1 MNTEKASGLRDP
13 ILWLVLLGGLVGLAL
28 AYALHRDA
36 IPLLPVDLQ
45 VGPGEAAARA
55 RNFLREQGF
64 DPEGFETVTSF
75 FVRRD
80 ELDYLHRLGGGA
92 AVERARQQGVVLW
105 YWQVRFYRPGD
116 IRGFEVWV
124 GTDGQPVGFGY
135 QAPEDE
141 AGERLAPEDAVRLTR
156 AALGRLVAGGA
167 GDWQLVEVIQQ
178 ARPRRFDYQVTW
190 EQPTPLLGEARRRVT
205 FTVQGDRLVGIQ
217 PYVKVPE
224 AWQRLRAGENQ
235 RGSALASLG
244 WTGAYLLAFAALAL
258 VLARVGR
265 EPLPWGFAAAV
276 AGGFLLIS
284 GVAAVNALP
293 LAWANYDPATA
304 PVAFI
309 IGQVQNWAGLFG
321 LEAAA
326 AFAAALAGP
335 LLVRRVFPT
344 TPHPAGQL
352 FGPVAAGQVAKWLLI
367 GYGGAA
373 AWLGYFAAYYW
384 VGVRYLGI
392 WAPFEPPY
400 RDIMNTAFPVLFP
413 VTLGLAAAL
422 AEESVFRLFA
432 LPLGTLFL
440 RRLRLGP
447 LAFPLALV
455 GVSLL
460 WGSLHATYP
469 QQPFYVR
476 AVEVGVGGLVSGLL
490 FVRYGLIP
498 VILIHYTGNAAIAG
512 ILFWLSGQPDL
523 KASAV
528 AAVGLP
534 LVLAVIRLGLRGRPG
549 EPRPALA
556 PALASAAA
564 EAPSVPAKAGG
575 LRWLVLPV
583 AAAVLLG
590 AALPPYPGQGLRVPV
605 GPEQVVE
612 RAADFASAIGPDVS
626 GWLRAVSFVDRSD
639 TAPSVYVIRQLGV
652 PRAEAVFGREPLNF
666 VWVVRFAR
674 PLEKEAVIVELAP
687 DGQPVGFR
695 HDLPEDAPAGSLPAD
710 SAQTVLQ
717 GILRAFGENPA
728 GLRLI
733 AQAQQQRPNRVDSV
747 FLFERRTPIAPEA
760 VVRVGIGLWGDR
772 PGQFGRFLKVP
783 EAFVR
788 RLAGPDP
795 AAALFKGAAAL
806 AGLGL
811 GVWAAAALIRRGLSR
826 GLDVGPGL
834 AAVGLLGLA
843 RAVDWVMRLRE
854 LYWSYPSTLDV
865 PAFILWQVSSDLR
878 SFILQAAGVFLGV
891 VFIRSVAPDPKG
903 SGRGWWLGLAGAG
916 LVGLWYWLAQVLQ
929 ALLLEPANYP
939 PVTAIPVELLS
950 RYVPALAAPAL
961 RLGDYLLLATAFL
974 VLVGLLGTR
983 WEGGLRV
990 MAGAG
995 LVAGLAGAATALE
1008 WPAALLQ
1015 FFTFGLL
1022 GFALAWFSLRLGG
1035 LSLWT
1040 LTATLAGA
1048 RLVADAYFLLNQ
1060 PRLGFILN
1068 GLLVLMVALLLL
1080 LAAGRPSLP
1089 AVQSD

>member
-1 MNTEKASGLRDP
+1 LNTEKASDLRDP

-28 AYALHRDA
+28 AYVLHRDA
-36 IPLLPVDLQ
+36 IPLLPVDLR
-45 VGPGEAAARA
+45 VGPGEAVARA
-55 RNFLREQGF
+55 RDFLREQAF
-64 DPEGFETVTSF
+64 DPEGFEVITTF

-124 GTDGQPVGFGY
+124 GTDGQPVGFSY
-135 QAPEDE
+135 RAPEDE

-156 AALGRLVAGGA
+156 AVLGRVVAGGA

-205 FTVQGDRLVGIQ
+205 FMVQVDRLAGIQ
-217 PYVKVPE
+217 PYIKVPE
-224 AWQRLRAGENQ
+224 TWQRLRAGENQ
-235 RGSALASLG
+235 RGSTLASLG
-244 WTGAYLLAFAALAL
+244 WTGAYLLAFAALGL
-258 VLARVGR
+258 VLARLGR

-276 AGGFLLIS
+276 AGGFLIIS
-284 GVAAVNALP
+284 WVAALNALP
-293 LAWANYDPATA
+293 LAWANYDPATS

-309 IGQVQNWAGLFG
+309 IGQAQNWAGVFG

-344 TPHPAGQL
+344 TPDPAGQL
-352 FGPVAAGQVAKWLLI
+352 FGPVMAGQVAKWLLI

-476 AVEVGVGGLVSGLL
+476 AIEVGIGGLASGLL

-512 ILFWLSGQPDL
+512 ILFWLSGRPDL

-528 AAVGLP
+528 IAVCLP
-534 LVLAVIRLGLRGRPG
+534 LVLTVIRLGLRGQPSQVR
-549 EPRPALA
+549 LA
-556 PALASAAA
+556 PAPTSPAAA
-564 EAPSVPAKAGG
+564 EAPPVPAKAGS
-575 LRWLVLPV
+575 LRWLTLPV

-590 AALPPYPGQGLRVPV
+590 VALPPYPGQGLRVPV

-612 RAADFASAIGPDVS
+612 RAADFASALGPDVS

-652 PRAEAVFGREPLNF
+652 ARAEAVFDREPLNF

-695 HDLPEDAPAGSLPAD
+695 HDLPEDAPAGSLSAD
-710 SAQTVLQ
+710 SAQTVLE

-728 GLRLI
+728 GLRLV

-760 VVRVGIGLWGDR
+760 VVRVGIGLWGDQL
-772 PGQFGRFLKVP
+772 GQFGRFLKVP

-795 AAALFKGAAAL
+795 AAALLKGVAIL
-806 AGLGL
+806 VGLGL
-811 GVWAAAALIRRGLSR
+811 GIWAAAVLVRRGLTS
-826 GLDVGPGL
+826 GLEVGPGL
-834 AAVGLLGLA
+834 VAVGLLGLA
-843 RAVDWVMRLRE
+843 RAADWVMRLRE

-865 PAFILWQVSSDLR
+865 PAFIIWQVSADVR
-878 SFILQAAGVFLGV
+878 SLILQAVGVFLGV
-891 VFIRSVAPDPKG
+891 IFIRSAAPKG
-903 SGRGWWLGLAGAG
+903 EGRGWWVGPAGAG
-916 LVGLWYWLAQVLQ
+916 LVGLWYWLSQVLQ
-929 ALLLEPANYP
+929 TLLLEPGNYP
-939 PVTAIPVELLS
+939 PATVIPVELLS
-950 RYVPALAAPAL
+950 RHVPALAALAL

-974 VLVGLLGTR
+974 VLVGLLRTIWG
-983 WEGGLRV
+983 GGLRV
-990 MAGAG
+990 MAGTA
-995 LVAGLAGAATALE
+995 LATGLAGAATAVE

-1015 FFTFGLL
+1015 FFVFGLL
-1022 GFALAWFSLRLGG
+1022 GFGLAWFSLRLGG

-1060 PRLGFILN
+1060 PRLSFVLN
-1068 GLLVLMVALLLL
+1068 GLLLLMIALVLL
-1080 LAAGRPSLP
+1080 LAAGRPSLQT
-1089 AVQSD
+1089 ARSD

>member
-1 MNTEKASGLRDP
+1 LNAKKASGRRDP
-13 ILWLVLLGGLVGLAL
+13 VLWLVLLGGLVGLAV

-45 VGPGEAAARA
+45 VGPNEAAARA
-55 RNFLREQGF
+55 RDFLRVQGF
-64 DPEGFETVTSF
+64 DPAGFEVVTTF

-105 YWQVRFYRPGD
+105 YWQVRFFRPGD

-124 GTDGQPVGFGY
+124 GTDGRPVGFGY
-135 QAPEDE
+135 RAPEDE
-141 AGERLAPEDAVRLTR
+141 AGGRLAPEDAVRLTR
-156 AALGRLVAGGA
+156 VALGRAAAGA
-167 GDWQLVEVIQQ
+167 DDWQPVEVIQQ
-178 ARPRRFDYQVTW
+178 ARPRRFDYQITW

-205 FTVQGDRLVGIQ
+205 FTVQGDRLAGFQ

-224 AWQRLRAGENQ
+224 SWQRLRAGENQ
-235 RGSALASLG
+235 RGATLASLG
-244 WTGAYLLAFAALAL
+244 WTGAYLLAFAALVL
-258 VLARVGR
+258 VLARLGR

-284 GVAAVNALP
+284 GVAALNALP
-293 LAWANYDPATA
+293 LAWAGYDPATS
-304 PVAFI
+304 PVAFLV
-309 IGQVQNWAGLFG
+309 GQAQNWAGVFG

-335 LLVRRVFPT
+335 PLVRRVFPG
-344 TPHPAGQL
+344 TPDPAGQL
-352 FGPVAAGQVAKWLLI
+352 FGPVTAGQVARWLLI

-413 VTLGLAAAL
+413 VTLGLGAAL
-422 AEESVFRLFA
+422 AEESVFRLFG

-455 GVSLL
+455 GVSFL
-460 WGSLHATYP
+460 WGTLHATYP

-476 AVEVGVGGLVSGLL
+476 AVEVAVGGLVSGLL

-498 VILIHYTGNAAIAG
+498 VVLVHYTGNAAIAG
-512 ILFWLSGQPDL
+512 ILFWLSGRPDL

-528 AAVGLP
+528 VAVCLP
-534 LVLAVIRLGLRGRPG
+534 LALALVRLRLRGRAG
-549 EPRPALA
+549 EAPPAPSPA
-556 PALASAAA
+556 PAAA
-564 EAPSVPAKAGG
+564 EPPAAFTGAVGG
-575 LRWLVLPV
+575 LRWLALPV
-583 AAAVLLG
+583 GAAVLLG
-590 AALPPYPGQGLRVPV
+590 AALPPYPGQTLRVPV
-605 GPEQVVE
+605 GPDQVGE
-612 RAADFASAIGPDVS
+612 RAADFASALGPDVS

-639 TAPSVYVIRQLGV
+639 TPPSVYVIRQLGIA
-652 PRAEAVFGREPLNF
+652 RAEAVFGREPLNF

-695 HDLPEDAPAGSLPAD
+695 HDLPEDAPAGTLPAD
-710 SAQTVLQ
+710 SAQAVLQ

-733 AQAQQQRPNRVDSV
+733 ARAQQQHPNRVDAV

-772 PGQFGRFLKVP
+772 LGQFGRFLKVP

-788 RLAGPDP
+788 RLGSPDP
-795 AAALFKGAAAL
+795 GAALFKGAAAL
-806 AGLGL
+806 AGLAL
-811 GVWAAAALIRRGLSR
+811 GVWAAVALIRRGLGR

-843 RAVDWVMRLRE
+843 RAADWLLRLRE

-865 PAFILWQVSSDLR
+865 PAFILWQVSADLR

-891 VFIRSVAPDPKG
+891 VFIRSVAPNPKG
-903 SGRGWWLGLAGAG
+903 GGRGWWVGLAGAG
-916 LVGLWYWLAQVLQ
+916 LVGLWYWLSQ
-929 ALLLEPANYP
+929 ALQLVLLEPGNHP
-939 PVTAIPVELLS
+939 PVTAVPVELLS
-950 RYVPALAAPAL
+950 RYFPALAAPAL
-961 RLGDYLLLATAFL
+961 RLGDCLLLATAFL
-974 VLVGLLGTR
+974 VLLGLLRTRWGDGIRVAAGVGL
-983 WEGGLRV
+983 
-990 MAGAG
+990 A
-995 LVAGLAGAATALE
+995 AGLAGAATAVE

-1015 FFTFGLL
+1015 FFTYGLL
-1022 GFALAWFSLRLGG
+1022 GLALAWFGLRLGG
-1035 LSLWT
+1035 LGLWT

-1048 RLVADAYFLLNQ
+1048 RLAADAYFLLSQ
-1060 PRLGFILN
+1060 PRLVFVLN
-1068 GLLVLMVALLLL
+1068 GLLLLAVALMLL
-1080 LAAGRPSLP
+1080 LAAGRPGLP
-1089 AVQSD
+1089 TLRSD